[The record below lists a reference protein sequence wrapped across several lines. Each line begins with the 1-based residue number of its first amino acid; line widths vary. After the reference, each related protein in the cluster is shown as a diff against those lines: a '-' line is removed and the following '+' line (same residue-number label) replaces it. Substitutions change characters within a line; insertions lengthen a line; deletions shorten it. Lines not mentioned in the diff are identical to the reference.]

1 MNSGRG
7 FQNAKES
14 VLLGAD
20 LPPDPAPRPMDAG
33 SARSPGRE
41 RRLHL
46 ADRGWNGFHLPCGR
60 SPVFYIG
67 QSKNLRNRLQ
77 DHLQFATEARDHRR
91 YPLYFQVYEYAAR
104 FGCRY
109 TCISALSWDTPKE
122 LEADV
127 MALFAKKFRCWPAAN
142 GVGSWDF
149 VE

>member
-1 MNSGRG
+1 MPRNLSFLEPIYPRTRLRDLWMLDRHEVPDGNG
-7 FQNAKES
+7 
-14 VLLGAD
+14 VYILLTGD
-20 LPPDPAPRPMDAG
+20 GTDFTY
-33 SARSPGRE
+33 PG
-41 RRLHL
+41 
-46 ADRGWNGFHLPCGR
+46 GR

-127 MALFAKKFRCWPAAN
+127 MALFAKKSRCWPAAN